1 MRKIDIK
8 KINDLLVS
16 NNIKQLELSKHI
28 LIKESALSSAL
39 NGKRPFP
46 MSYIFEVADF
56 FKLNPKDLTLCVNE
70 NISNI
75 QSLSEIENNN
85 KSIKEKL

>member
-56 FKLNPKDLTLCVNE
+56 FDVEPR
-70 NISNI
+70 NITIPVVESITTCNDRCK
-75 QSLSEIENNN
+75 IENKN
-85 KSIKEKL
+85 KTIKEKI

>member
-8 KINDLLVS
+8 KINELLVS

-56 FKLNPKDLTLCVNE
+56 FKANPKDLTISINE
-70 NISNI
+70 SITSNKD
-75 QSLSEIENNN
+75 NNQLQ
-85 KSIKEKL
+85 KEKEM

>member
-56 FKLNPKDLTLCVNE
+56 FDVEPR
-70 NISNI
+70 NITI
-75 QSLSEIENNN
+75 PVVE
-85 KSIKEKL
+85 SITTCNDRCKNRK

>member
-16 NNIKQLELSKHI
+16 NNIKQLELSKYI

-56 FKLNPKDLTLCVNE
+56 FKLNPKDLTVCVNE
-70 NISNI
+70 SITSNETVK
-75 QSLSEIENNN
+75 QLPN
-85 KSIKEKL
+85 KKEM

>member
-56 FKLNPKDLTLCVNE
+56 FKLNPKDLTICVNE
-70 NISNI
+70 SITANTGSM
-75 QSLSEIENNN
+75 EIENSS
-85 KSIKEKL
+85 KSIKEKR

>member
-46 MSYIFEVADF
+46 MSYVFEVADF
-56 FKLNPKDLTLCVNE
+56 FKLNPKDLTISVNE
-70 NISNI
+70 SITSNETVK
-75 QSLSEIENNN
+75 QLPNE
-85 KSIKEKL
+85 KEM

>member
-46 MSYIFEVADF
+46 MSYVFEVADF
-56 FKLNPKDLTLCVNE
+56 FKLNPKDLTISVNE
-70 NISNI
+70 SITSQQHQTDSTMQGKSNE
-75 QSLSEIENNN
+75 Q
-85 KSIKEKL
+85 